1 MGLERLIAMLAATGF
16 SGDDLNPHA
25 YLIMAGDA
33 AQRRGFALAEQ
44 LREQMPTLRLRMN
57 CGGGSF
63 KAQFR
68 RADHSG
74 ARFAL
79 ILGED
84 EINAGIVAIKP
95 LRASEGEQISVPLA
109 QIAAHLAATL

>member
-1 MGLERLIAMLAATGF
+1 
-16 SGDDLNPHA
+16 
-25 YLIMAGDA
+25 
-33 AQRRGFALAEQ
+33 
-44 LREQMPTLRLRMN
+44 LRLRMN

-84 EINAGIVAIKP
+84 EINAGTIAIKP
-95 LRASEGEQISVPLA
+95 LRASDGEQISVPLA
-109 QIAAHLAATL
+109 QIAAHLAAAL